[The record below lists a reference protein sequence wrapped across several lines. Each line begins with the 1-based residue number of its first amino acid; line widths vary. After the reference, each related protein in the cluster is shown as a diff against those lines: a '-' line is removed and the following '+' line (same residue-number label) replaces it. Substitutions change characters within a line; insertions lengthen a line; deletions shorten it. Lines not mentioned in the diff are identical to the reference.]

1 MPTAEGLHPEIREC
15 DDGSI
20 IVQYKPSRS
29 GTHEVQMSYEGSAT
43 EGMLIMKEKTTWLSF
58 QMTILSR

>member
-20 IVQYKPSRS
+20 IVQYKPTKS

-43 EGMLIMKEKTTWLSF
+43 EGKMIIKEKTA
-58 QMTILSR
+58 